1 MSEPDSPGPAL
12 RDARDAAGLSVS
24 EIASRLKVPKTVVE
38 NIEAE
43 RFDALPAKVFSHAYI
58 RSYANLVGLDPD
70 EMVSAYDRRAGQE
83 EGAETESRPLGA
95 LPRMLAALRKSLR
108 LPRMQS
114 WVFGGTLILFAAL
127 AGIFL
132 WFAWPSEA
140 PTTSAPVEQPVEQ
153 SSRASSD
160 GDAEPVSTADGGL
173 YESSAPADAPA
184 PSNGLAEPDG
194 PIAQVA
200 QDEAPVP
207 DAAGDA
213 ISDASP
219 NDSPDGPAEAPP
231 EGLSEIQQTLASL
244 SNPLTYTPGD
254 EHVLV
259 FNFSSDCWVEVL
271 DAAGGLLHQDLE
283 RAGDR
288 LEVHGDAPFSI
299 TLGYAPGAQLEY
311 NGDPVML
318 SQHTHNDVARL
329 VLGL

>member
-1 MSEPDSPGPAL
+1 MSEPDSPGSSL
-12 RDARDAAGLSVS
+12 RDAREAAGLSVS
-24 EIASRLKVPKTVVE
+24 EVATRLKVPKTIVE
-38 NIEAE
+38 NVEAE
-43 RFDALPAKVFSHAYI
+43 RFDALPARVFARAYI
-58 RSYANLVGLDPD
+58 RSYANLVELDPD
-70 EMVSAYDRRAGQE
+70 EMVSAYDRKAGQE
-83 EGAETESRPLGA
+83 ESPEIESRPLGT
-95 LPRMLAALRKSLR
+95 LPRILAALRKGLR
-108 LPRMQS
+108 LLRMQS
-114 WVFGGTLILFAAL
+114 WVFGGTVILFAAL

-132 WFAWPSEA
+132 WFAWPSDA
-140 PTTSAPVEQPVEQ
+140 PETSTPVEQPVEQ
-153 SSRASSD
+153 SSQASTGD
-160 GDAEPVSTADGGL
+160 DAEPVTSTDGGSN
-173 YESSAPADAPA
+173 ESSTPADAPA
-184 PSNGLAEPDG
+184 PSNGLAEPGG
-194 PIAQVA
+194 PVA

-207 DAAGDA
+207 DAFGDA

-219 NDSPDGPAEAPP
+219 DGSPEEPP

-254 EHVLV
+254 AHVLV
-259 FNFSSDCWVEVL
+259 FHFSSDCWVEVL

-288 LEVHGDAPFSI
+288 LEVRGDAPFSI

>member
-1 MSEPDSPGPAL
+1 MSEPDSPGPSL
-12 RDARDAAGLSVS
+12 RDARETAGLSVS
-24 EIASRLKVPKTVVE
+24 EVATRLKVPKTVVE

-43 RFDALPAKVFSHAYI
+43 RLDALPARVFARAYI
-58 RSYANLVGLDPD
+58 RSYAELVELDPD
-70 EMVSAYDRRAGQE
+70 EMASAYDRKAGE
-83 EGAETESRPLGA
+83 EESAEIESRPLGT
-95 LPRMLAALRKSLR
+95 LPRILAALRKSLR
-108 LPRMQS
+108 LSRMQS
-114 WVFGGTLILFAAL
+114 WVFGGTVILFTAL

-140 PTTSAPVEQPVEQ
+140 PVASAPVEQPAEQ
-153 SSRASSD
+153 PSQASTGD
-160 GDAEPVSTADGGL
+160 DAEPVSSADGGL

-194 PIAQVA
+194 PVA

-207 DAAGDA
+207 DAFGGA

-219 NDSPDGPAEAPP
+219 DASPDGLPEDPP
-231 EGLSEIQQTLASL
+231 DGLSEIQQTLASL
-244 SNPLTYTPGD
+244 SNPLTYSPGD

-259 FNFSSDCWVEVL
+259 FLFSSDCWVEVL

-288 LEVHGDAPFSI
+288 LEVRGDAPFSI

>member
-1 MSEPDSPGPAL
+1 MSESDSPGPAL
-12 RDARDAAGLSVS
+12 RDARDALGLSVS
-24 EIASRLKVPKTVVE
+24 EAATRLKVPKTVVE

-43 RFDALPAKVFSHAYI
+43 RLDALPPSIFVRAYI
-58 RSYANLVGLDPD
+58 RNYANLVGLDPE
-70 EMVSAYDRRAGQE
+70 EMVSGYDQKIGQKE
-83 EGAETESRPLGA
+83 SAEIESQPLGT
-95 LPRMLAALRKSLR
+95 LPRALVALRKSLR

-114 WVFGGTLILFAAL
+114 WVFGGTVILIAAL

-140 PTTSAPVEQPVEQ
+140 PEESGPVEQPVEQ
-153 SSRASSD
+153 SSQVFTED
-160 GDAEPVSTADGGL
+160 DAEPVSSADGNR
-173 YESSAPADAPA
+173 YESSSPADAP
-184 PSNGLAEPDG
+184 PPDR
-194 PIAQVA
+194 PVA

-207 DAAGDA
+207 DAVGDA
-213 ISDASP
+213 ISDGSPGDSP
-219 NDSPDGPAEAPP
+219 NGSPDGLAEEPP
-231 EGLSEIQQTLASL
+231 EELSEIQQALAAL

-259 FNFSSDCWVEVL
+259 FHFTSDCWVEVL

-288 LEVHGDAPFSI
+288 LEVRGDAPFSI